1 MDIRKKGFSEYTRLD
16 KAIELVLSNIEV
28 LDSEKVP
35 FDKCFR
41 RVLAEDLESKVNVPP
56 FDRSAMDGFAVR
68 AEDTFGADEN
78 DPKELE
84 VVDSIEIGSSPGVGI
99 SEGEAAEIATGAPI
113 PDGANATVMFEK
125 TIRVNSKIKVL
136 EPVSPG
142 ENVSPKG
149 EDMEKGQLV
158 LEKGRRLKPSDVGL
172 LASTGNIEVKVGKKP
187 KVGIAITGDEL
198 REAGESLEPGEITET
213 NSYTLGHAV
222 ERTGAGFERIGVV
235 PDDLNKI
242 KKELGDASRFDVL
255 ILTGGSS
262 VGEKDLVPLAI
273 REYGKLI
280 FHGVAIRPGSPSA
293 FGIVDDTPVFSLA
306 GFPAAALIA
315 FEVLVRPALR
325 RLQGLSVEGYGVK
338 VRARLGRKISS
349 SLGRVDIVRVSLEWE
364 NGEYIAKPLRITGSS
379 VLRSISEADGL
390 VRVPEESEGFS
401 ESDGVIV
408 FLSDL

>member
-1 MDIRKKGFSEYTRLD
+1 MDVRKKGFSEYIRLD

-28 LDSEKVP
+28 LKSEKVS
-35 FDKCFR
+35 FDKSFR

-78 DPKELE
+78 NPKELE
-84 VVDSIEIGSSPGVGI
+84 IVTSIEIGSTPEKKIG
-99 SEGEAAEIATGAPI
+99 EGEAAEIATGAPI
-113 PDGANATVMFEK
+113 PEGADATVMFEK
-125 TIRVNSKIKVL
+125 TIRENSKIKIL

-149 EDMEKGQLV
+149 EDVEVGQTI
-158 LEKGRRLKPSDVGL
+158 LEKNRRLKPSDMGL
-172 LASTGNIEVKVGKKP
+172 LASTNNLEISVRKRPEVGV
-187 KVGIAITGDEL
+187 AITGDEL
-198 REAGESLEPGEITET
+198 REAGESLEPGEIAET
-213 NSYTLGHAV
+213 NSFTIGHAV
-222 ERTGAGFERIGVV
+222 ERAGGRFERIGIVR
-235 PDDLNKI
+235 DDLSEI
-242 KKELGDASRFDVL
+242 KDVLNDASKFDL
-255 ILTGGSS
+255 MILTGGSS
-262 VGEKDLVPLAI
+262 VGEKDFVPVALD
-273 REYGKLI
+273 EVGELI

-325 RLQGLSVEGYGVK
+325 GLQGLSVRDFGVR
-338 VRARLGRKISS
+338 VRAVLDRKISS
-349 SLGRVDIVRVSLEWE
+349 ALGRVDFVRVSFVEE
-364 NGEYIAKPLRITGSS
+364 DGEYRAEPLRVTGSS

-390 VRVPEESEGFS
+390 VRVSEDSEGFS
-401 ESDGVIV
+401 EGEEVTV